1 MKVWGPGCVANLV
14 KCLHEEDIRE
24 LVRRSL
30 AAYTVDWLQRA
41 SLAIVCSACLI
52 VKGLAADSLDRW
64 HARPAPSPAVSLH
77 ALTFADGSFVAVGD
91 AGAILTS
98 PDGVNWTPRYSSTA
112 DDLLAITYGQGLY
125 VAIGSAPTILTSPDG
140 VFWTS
145 RDAGANWGLDAV
157 AYGQNTFVA
166 VGVYGAMYF
175 VSNRIL
181 TSTDGTIWEAQSRGP
196 RGLVGLYGVAAGNG
210 SLVAVGYDY
219 VSHHD
224 PDALAIS
231 TSADAVNWPRVGPTF
246 PGRLTSIS
254 FGNGLFVATGT
265 SDLETILVTSTNG
278 TDWSQVGFGTNALGP
293 IRYVGGTFVLPRM
306 DCPGTGCVMRVLSSL
321 DGTNWVAHDTG
332 TATSLLDLTFGNGT
346 FLALGADGVILQSD
360 PVSNTSPII
369 ALQPRSQRVL
379 AGTDVTLSVAALGTS
394 PFKYQWQKAGD
405 IAGATNDT
413 LMLPNIQLADAGNY
427 AVRINGPF
435 GSTTSLPA
443 LLTVAPFQLSI
454 NLHPQP
460 EITLVGV
467 PGGSYQIQWTT
478 NLAALDGWKPLTNLF
493 SPASSLAWVD
503 AESTNFSTRLYR
515 ALFLGPQ

>member
-41 SLAIVCSACLI
+41 SLAIVCSAFLI

-64 HARPAPSPAVSLH
+64 HARPAPSPAVSVH

-98 PDGVNWTPRYSSTA
+98 PDGVNWTPRYSGTA

-254 FGNGLFVATGT
+254 LATGYL
-265 SDLETILVTSTNG
+265 SPRERVT
-278 TDWSQVGFGTNALGP
+278 WRQF
-293 IRYVGGTFVLPRM
+293 
-306 DCPGTGCVMRVLSSL
+306 
-321 DGTNWVAHDTG
+321 W
-332 TATSLLDLTFGNGT
+332 
-346 FLALGADGVILQSD
+346 
-360 PVSNTSPII
+360 
-369 ALQPRSQRVL
+369 
-379 AGTDVTLSVAALGTS
+379 
-394 PFKYQWQKAGD
+394 
-405 IAGATNDT
+405 
-413 LMLPNIQLADAGNY
+413 
-427 AVRINGPF
+427 
-435 GSTTSLPA
+435 
-443 LLTVAPFQLSI
+443 
-454 NLHPQP
+454 
-460 EITLVGV
+460 
-467 PGGSYQIQWTT
+467 
-478 NLAALDGWKPLTNLF
+478 
-493 SPASSLAWVD
+493 
-503 AESTNFSTRLYR
+503 
-515 ALFLGPQ
+515 